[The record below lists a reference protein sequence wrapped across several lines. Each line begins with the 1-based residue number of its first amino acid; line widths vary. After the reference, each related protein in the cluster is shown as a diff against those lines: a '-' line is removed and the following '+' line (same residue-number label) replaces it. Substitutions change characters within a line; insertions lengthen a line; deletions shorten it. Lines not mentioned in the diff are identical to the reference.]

1 MTTAFWLAALAIVA
15 LAWAIALPPL
25 WRGGGAGPKPRR
37 EQNIEIARA
46 RLQRLEAQIRG
57 GEIDAEEA
65 ARFRVEIERELLLD
79 ADADAD
85 AAAAEE
91 TPAQPRR
98 LPRAPLAA
106 AVICLPLV
114 AAALYAALGEPGALS
129 AAPRPPDLAQ
139 AATTLRER
147 LQADDNED
155 GWILLGRAESELGR
169 FDAAAAAFA
178 RAIEIGGE
186 TPAALALQVD
196 ALLMGAAARQE
207 NAAPATAAVF
217 APPMAADLIARA
229 IEIDPDHAPSLWL
242 SGLIAQSAG
251 EHEKAARFWR
261 RLQAIAPQPPPALAA
276 MIADA
281 EALAAAPGSILES
294 KLESNPESKFESPSE
309 SSPALLR
316 VVVDID
322 DSFADAIPPSAALFV
337 FARAAAAEGGPPLAV
352 KRLAAGGWPLTVEL
366 SDADAMT
373 PNFSLSRQGAPIVV
387 VARASKSGRARE
399 QAGDWFGRSA
409 PFSAPLSR
417 ALTVTINRVVR

>member
-1 MTTAFWLAALAIVA
+1 MTTTFWLAALAIVA

-57 GEIDAEEA
+57 GEIDDEEA
-65 ARFRVEIERELLLD
+65 ARFRAEIERELLLD
-79 ADADAD
+79 ADADSD
-85 AAAAEE
+85 DAAAEE
-91 TPAQPRR
+91 TPAPPRR

-106 AVICLPLV
+106 AVVCLPLV

-207 NAAPATAAVF
+207 NAAPATAAF
-217 APPMAADLIARA
+217 LIARA

-242 SGLIAQSAG
+242 SGLIAQSVG
-251 EHEKAARFWR
+251 EHEKAAQFWR
-261 RLQAIAPQPPPALAA
+261 RLQAVAPQPPPALAA

-294 KLESNPESKFESPSE
+294 RLESNPESKFEAPSE

-316 VVVDID
+316 VVVAID
-322 DSFADAIPPSAALFV
+322 DSFVDLIPPSAALFV
-337 FARAAAAEGGPPLAV
+337 FARAAAGEGGPPLAV
-352 KRLAAGGWPLTVEL
+352 KRLAASGWPLAVEL

-399 QAGDWFGRSA
+399 QAGDWFGQSA
-409 PFSAPLSR
+409 PFSAPLSG

>member
-57 GEIDAEEA
+57 GEIDDEEA
-65 ARFRVEIERELLLD
+65 ARFRAEIERELLLD
-79 ADADAD
+79 ADSDAD
-85 AAAAEE
+85 SAAEEE
-91 TPAQPRR
+91 TPAPPRR

-106 AVICLPLV
+106 AVVCLPLV

-207 NAAPATAAVF
+207 TAAPSTAAF
-217 APPMAADLIARA
+217 LIARA

-251 EHEKAARFWR
+251 EHEKAAQFWR

-294 KLESNPESKFESPSE
+294 NPKSNPESKSEAPSE

-322 DSFADAIPPSAALFV
+322 DSFAASIPPSAALFV
-337 FARAAAAEGGPPLAV
+337 FARAAAGEGGPPLAV
-352 KRLAAGGWPLTVEL
+352 KRLAPSGWPLTVEL

-399 QAGDWFGRSA
+399 QAGDWFGQSA

>member
-57 GEIDAEEA
+57 GEIDDEEA
-65 ARFRVEIERELLLD
+65 ARFRAEIERELLLD
-79 ADADAD
+79 ADADD
-85 AAAAEE
+85 DDAAAEE
-91 TPAQPRR
+91 TPAPPRR

-106 AVICLPLV
+106 AVVCLPLV

-207 NAAPATAAVF
+207 TAAPSTAA
-217 APPMAADLIARA
+217 ALISRA

-251 EHEKAARFWR
+251 EHEKAAQFWR

-281 EALAAAPGSILES
+281 EALAAAPGSIGES
-294 KLESNPESKFESPSE
+294 KLESNPKSNPESKSESPSK

-322 DSFADAIPPSAALFV
+322 DSFAASIPPSAALFV
-337 FARAAAAEGGPPLAV
+337 FARAAAGEGGPPLAV
-352 KRLAAGGWPLTVEL
+352 KRLAASDWPLAVEL

-409 PFSAPLSR
+409 PFSAPFSG

>member
-57 GEIDAEEA
+57 GEIDEEEA
-65 ARFRVEIERELLLD
+65 ARFRVEIERELLLDAD

-207 NAAPATAAVF
+207 KAAPSTAAF
-217 APPMAADLIARA
+217 LIARA
-229 IEIDPDHAPSLWL
+229 IEIDPNHAPSLWL

-251 EHEKAARFWR
+251 EHEKAAGFWR

-294 KLESNPESKFESPSE
+294 KLESNPESKSEAPSE

-337 FARAAAAEGGPPLAV
+337 FARAAAGEGGPPLAV
-352 KRLAAGGWPLTVEL
+352 KRLAPSGWPLTVEL

-409 PFSAPLSR
+409 PFSPPLSG

>member
-79 ADADAD
+79 ADADSDAD
-85 AAAAEE
+85 SVAAEE
-91 TPAQPRR
+91 TPAPPRR

-106 AVICLPLV
+106 AVVCLPLV

-207 NAAPATAAVF
+207 TAAPSTAA
-217 APPMAADLIARA
+217 ALISRA

-251 EHEKAARFWR
+251 EHEKAAGFWR
-261 RLQAIAPQPPPALAA
+261 RLQAVAPQPPPALAA

-294 KLESNPESKFESPSE
+294 NPKSNPESKSEAPSE

-337 FARAAAAEGGPPLAV
+337 FARAAAGEGGPPLAV
-352 KRLAAGGWPLTVEL
+352 KRLAAGGWPLTIEL

-409 PFSAPLSR
+409 PFSAPLSG

>member
-25 WRGGGAGPKPRR
+25 WRGGGTGPKPRR

-57 GEIDAEEA
+57 GEIDDEEA
-65 ARFRVEIERELLLD
+65 ARFRAEIERELLLD
-79 ADADAD
+79 ADADSD
-85 AAAAEE
+85 DAAAEE

-207 NAAPATAAVF
+207 NAAPATAA
-217 APPMAADLIARA
+217 ALISRA

-251 EHEKAARFWR
+251 EHEKAAGFWR
-261 RLQAIAPQPPPALAA
+261 RLQAVAPQPPPALAA

-281 EALAAAPGSILES
+281 EALAAAPGSIGES
-294 KLESNPESKFESPSE
+294 KLESNPESKSEAPSE

-316 VVVDID
+316 VVVDIE
-322 DSFADAIPPSAALFV
+322 DSFADSIPPSAALFV
-337 FARAAAAEGGPPLAV
+337 FARAAAGEGGPPLAV
-352 KRLAAGGWPLTVEL
+352 KRLDIGGWPLAVEL

-399 QAGDWFGRSA
+399 QAGDWFGQSA
-409 PFSAPLSR
+409 PFSAPFSG

>member
-57 GEIDAEEA
+57 GEIDDEEA
-65 ARFRVEIERELLLD
+65 ARFRAEIERELLLD
-79 ADADAD
+79 ADADSD
-85 AAAAEE
+85 DAAAEE

-106 AVICLPLV
+106 AVVCLPLV

-207 NAAPATAAVF
+207 TAAPSTAAF
-217 APPMAADLIARA
+217 LIARA

-251 EHEKAARFWR
+251 EHKKAAGFWR

-294 KLESNPESKFESPSE
+294 KLESNPESKSEAPSE

-322 DSFADAIPPSAALFV
+322 DSFAASIPSSAALFV
-337 FARAAAAEGGPPLAV
+337 FARAAAGEGGPPLAV

-409 PFSAPLSR
+409 PLSPPLSR

>member
-1 MTTAFWLAALAIVA
+1 MTTVFWLAALAIVA

-57 GEIDAEEA
+57 GEIDDEEA

-79 ADADAD
+79 ADNDAD
-85 AAAAEE
+85 DAAAEE

-106 AVICLPLV
+106 AVVCLPLV

-207 NAAPATAAVF
+207 NAAPST
-217 APPMAADLIARA
+217 AADLIARA
-229 IEIDPDHAPSLWL
+229 IEIDPNHAPSLWL

-281 EALAAAPGSILES
+281 EALAAAPGSIGES
-294 KLESNPESKFESPSE
+294 KLESNPKSNPESKFEAPSE
-309 SSPALLR
+309 LSPALLR

>member
-65 ARFRVEIERELLLD
+65 ARFRAEIERELLLD
-79 ADADAD
+79 ADSATE
-85 AAAAEE
+85 EE
-91 TPAQPRR
+91 TPAPPRR

-106 AVICLPLV
+106 AVVCLPLV

-207 NAAPATAAVF
+207 NAAPATAA
-217 APPMAADLIARA
+217 ALISRA

-251 EHEKAARFWR
+251 EHEKAAQFWR
-261 RLQAIAPQPPPALAA
+261 RLQAVAPQPPPALAA

-294 KLESNPESKFESPSE
+294 KLESNPESKSEAPSE

-316 VVVDID
+316 VVVAID
-322 DSFADAIPPSAALFV
+322 DSFVDSIPPSAALFV
-337 FARAAAAEGGPPLAV
+337 FARAAAGEGGPPLAV

-399 QAGDWFGRSA
+399 QAGDWFGQSA
-409 PFSAPLSR
+409 PFSAPLSG

>member
-1 MTTAFWLAALAIVA
+1 MTTVFWLAALAIVA

-57 GEIDAEEA
+57 GEIDDEEA
-65 ARFRVEIERELLLD
+65 ARFRAEIERELLLD
-79 ADADAD
+79 ADSATE
-85 AAAAEE
+85 EE

-207 NAAPATAAVF
+207 NTAPATVAA
-217 APPMAADLIARA
+217 LISRA

-251 EHEKAARFWR
+251 EHEKAAGFWR
-261 RLQAIAPQPPPALAA
+261 RLQAVAPQPPPALAA

-281 EALAAAPGSILES
+281 EALAAAPGSFLES
-294 KLESNPESKFESPSE
+294 KLESNPELKFEAPSE

-322 DSFADAIPPSAALFV
+322 DSFAASIPPSAALFV
-337 FARAAAAEGGPPLAV
+337 FARAAAGEGGPPLAV

-409 PFSAPLSR
+409 PFSAPLSG

>member
-1 MTTAFWLAALAIVA
+1 MTTVFWLAALAIVA

-57 GEIDAEEA
+57 GEIDDEEA
-65 ARFRVEIERELLLD
+65 ARFRAEIERELLLD

-85 AAAAEE
+85 TATAEE
-91 TPAQPRR
+91 TPAPPRR

-106 AVICLPLV
+106 AVVCLPLV

-207 NAAPATAAVF
+207 NAAPATAAF
-217 APPMAADLIARA
+217 LIARA

-294 KLESNPESKFESPSE
+294 KLESNPESKSEAPSE

-322 DSFADAIPPSAALFV
+322 DSFVDSIPPSAALFV
-337 FARAAAAEGGPPLAV
+337 FARAAAGEGGPPLAV

-409 PFSAPLSR
+409 PFSAPFSG

>member
-57 GEIDAEEA
+57 GEIDDEEA
-65 ARFRVEIERELLLD
+65 ARFRAEIERELLLD
-79 ADADAD
+79 ADADSD
-85 AAAAEE
+85 DAAAEE

-106 AVICLPLV
+106 AVVCLPLV

-207 NAAPATAAVF
+207 NAAPSAA
-217 APPMAADLIARA
+217 AALIARA

-251 EHEKAARFWR
+251 EHEKAAQFWR

-294 KLESNPESKFESPSE
+294 NLKSNPESKSEAPPE

-322 DSFADAIPPSAALFV
+322 DSFAASIPPSAALFV
-337 FARAAAAEGGPPLAV
+337 FARAAAGEGGPPLAV

-409 PFSAPLSR
+409 PFSAPLSG

>member
-57 GEIDAEEA
+57 GEIDDEEA

-79 ADADAD
+79 ADADD
-85 AAAAEE
+85 DSAAAEE

-207 NAAPATAAVF
+207 NAAPSAAAF
-217 APPMAADLIARA
+217 LIARA

-251 EHEKAARFWR
+251 EHEKAAGFWR

-281 EALAAAPGSILES
+281 EALAAAQGSFLES
-294 KLESNPESKFESPSE
+294 KLESNPESKSEAPSE
-309 SSPALLR
+309 SPPALLR

-322 DSFADAIPPSAALFV
+322 DSFADSIPPSAALFV
-337 FARAAAAEGGPPLAV
+337 FARAAAGEGGPPLAV

-409 PFSAPLSR
+409 PLSPPLSR

>member
-1 MTTAFWLAALAIVA
+1 MTTVFWLAALAIVA

-25 WRGGGAGPKPRR
+25 WRSGGAGPKPRR

-65 ARFRVEIERELLLD
+65 ARFRAEIERELLLD
-79 ADADAD
+79 ADADSD
-85 AAAAEE
+85 DAAAEE

-207 NAAPATAAVF
+207 TAAPSTAA
-217 APPMAADLIARA
+217 ALISRA

-251 EHEKAARFWR
+251 EHEKAAGFWR

-294 KLESNPESKFESPSE
+294 KLESNPESKSESPSE

-322 DSFADAIPPSAALFV
+322 DSFADSIPPSAALFV
-337 FARAAAAEGGPPLAV
+337 FARAAAGEGGPPLAV
-352 KRLAAGGWPLTVEL
+352 KRLAASGWPLTVEL

-409 PFSAPLSR
+409 PFSAPFSR

>member
-65 ARFRVEIERELLLD
+65 ARFRAEIERELLLD
-79 ADADAD
+79 ADNDAD
-85 AAAAEE
+85 DSAAEEE

-106 AVICLPLV
+106 AVVCLPLV

-207 NAAPATAAVF
+207 NAAPSTAAF
-217 APPMAADLIARA
+217 LIARA

-251 EHEKAARFWR
+251 EHEKAAGFWR

-281 EALAAAPGSILES
+281 EALAAAPGSFLES
-294 KLESNPESKFESPSE
+294 KLESNPESKSEAPSE

-322 DSFADAIPPSAALFV
+322 DSFAASIPPSAALFV
-337 FARAAAAEGGPPLAV
+337 FARAAAGEGGPPLAV

-409 PFSAPLSR
+409 PFSAPLSG

>member
-57 GEIDAEEA
+57 GEIDDEEA
-65 ARFRVEIERELLLD
+65 ARFRAEIERELLLD
-79 ADADAD
+79 ADADSDAD
-85 AAAAEE
+85 SAAAEE
-91 TPAQPRR
+91 TPAPPRR

-207 NAAPATAAVF
+207 TAAPATAA
-217 APPMAADLIARA
+217 ALISRA
-229 IEIDPDHAPSLWL
+229 IEIDPNHAPSLWL

-251 EHEKAARFWR
+251 EHEKAAQFWR
-261 RLQAIAPQPPPALAA
+261 RLQAVAPQPPPALAA

-281 EALAAAPGSILES
+281 EALAAAPGSIGES
-294 KLESNPESKFESPSE
+294 KLESNPESKSEAPSE

-322 DSFADAIPPSAALFV
+322 DSFAASILPSAALFV
-337 FARAAAAEGGPPLAV
+337 FARAAAGEGGPPLAV

-399 QAGDWFGRSA
+399 QAGDWFGQSA
-409 PFSAPLSR
+409 PFSAPLSG

>member
-65 ARFRVEIERELLLD
+65 ARFRAEIERELLLD
-79 ADADAD
+79 ADADSD
-85 AAAAEE
+85 DAAAEE
-91 TPAQPRR
+91 TPAPPRR

-106 AVICLPLV
+106 AVVCLPLV

-207 NAAPATAAVF
+207 NAAPATAAF
-217 APPMAADLIARA
+217 LIARA

-251 EHEKAARFWR
+251 EHEKAAQFWR

-294 KLESNPESKFESPSE
+294 KLESNPESKSEAPSE

-322 DSFADAIPPSAALFV
+322 DSFAASIPPSAALFV
-337 FARAAAAEGGPPLAV
+337 FARAAAGKAGRRSRSSGW
-352 KRLAAGGWPLTVEL
+352 RRAAGR
-366 SDADAMT
+366 
-373 PNFSLSRQGAPIVV
+373 SRSNY
-387 VARASKSGRARE
+387 RTRTR
-399 QAGDWFGRSA
+399 
-409 PFSAPLSR
+409 
-417 ALTVTINRVVR
+417 

>member
-57 GEIDAEEA
+57 GEIDEEEA
-65 ARFRVEIERELLLD
+65 ARFRAEIERELLLD
-79 ADADAD
+79 ADNDADD
-85 AAAAEE
+85 AAAKE

-106 AVICLPLV
+106 AVICLPFV

-207 NAAPATAAVF
+207 NAAPATAA
-217 APPMAADLIARA
+217 ALISRA

-251 EHEKAARFWR
+251 EHEKAAGFWR

-281 EALAAAPGSILES
+281 EALAAAPGSIGES
-294 KLESNPESKFESPSE
+294 KLESNPESKSEAPSE

-322 DSFADAIPPSAALFV
+322 DSFAASIPPSAALFV
-337 FARAAAAEGGPPLAV
+337 FARAAAGEGGPPLAV
-352 KRLAAGGWPLTVEL
+352 KRLAAGGWPLAVEL

-387 VARASKSGRARE
+387 VARASKSGRARA
-399 QAGDWFGRSA
+399 QAGDWFGQSA
-409 PFSAPLSR
+409 PFSAPLSG

>member
-57 GEIDAEEA
+57 GEIDDEEA
-65 ARFRVEIERELLLD
+65 ARFRAEIERELLLD
-79 ADADAD
+79 ADADSD
-85 AAAAEE
+85 DAAAEE
-91 TPAQPRR
+91 TPAPPRR

-207 NAAPATAAVF
+207 TAAPATAAF
-217 APPMAADLIARA
+217 LIARA

-251 EHEKAARFWR
+251 EHEKAAQFWR

-294 KLESNPESKFESPSE
+294 KLESNPESKSEAPSE

-322 DSFADAIPPSAALFV
+322 DSFADSIPPSAALFV

-409 PFSAPLSR
+409 PFSAPFSG

>member
-1 MTTAFWLAALAIVA
+1 MTTVFWLAALAIVA

-57 GEIDAEEA
+57 GEIDDEEA
-65 ARFRVEIERELLLD
+65 ARFRAEIERELLLD
-79 ADADAD
+79 ADNDAD
-85 AAAAEE
+85 DAAAEE
-91 TPAQPRR
+91 TPAPPRR
-98 LPRAPLAA
+98 FPRAPLAA
-106 AVICLPLV
+106 AVVCLPLV

-207 NAAPATAAVF
+207 TAAPSTAAF
-217 APPMAADLIARA
+217 LIARA

-251 EHEKAARFWR
+251 EHEKAAGFWR

-281 EALAAAPGSILES
+281 EALAAAPGSFLES
-294 KLESNPESKFESPSE
+294 KLESNPESKSESPSE

-322 DSFADAIPPSAALFV
+322 DSFAASIPPSAALFV
-337 FARAAAAEGGPPLAV
+337 FARAAAGEGGPPLAV
-352 KRLAAGGWPLTVEL
+352 KRLAPSGWPLTVEL

-409 PFSAPLSR
+409 PFSAPFSG

>member
-65 ARFRVEIERELLLD
+65 ARFRAEIERELLLD
-79 ADADAD
+79 ADNDAD
-85 AAAAEE
+85 DAAAEE
-91 TPAQPRR
+91 TPAPPRR

-106 AVICLPLV
+106 AVVCLPLV

-207 NAAPATAAVF
+207 NAAPATAAF
-217 APPMAADLIARA
+217 LIARA

-251 EHEKAARFWR
+251 EHEKAAGFWR
-261 RLQAIAPQPPPALAA
+261 RLQAVAPQPPPALAA

-294 KLESNPESKFESPSE
+294 KLESNPESKSEAPSE
-309 SSPALLR
+309 SSSALLR
-316 VVVDID
+316 VVVAVD
-322 DSFADAIPPSAALFV
+322 DSFAASIPPSAALFV
-337 FARAAAAEGGPPLAV
+337 FARAAAGEGGPPLAV
-352 KRLAAGGWPLTVEL
+352 KRLDIGGWPLTVEL

-409 PFSAPLSR
+409 PFSAPFSG

>member
-25 WRGGGAGPKPRR
+25 WRSGGAGPKPRR

-57 GEIDAEEA
+57 GEIDDEEA
-65 ARFRVEIERELLLD
+65 ARFRAEIERELLLD
-79 ADADAD
+79 ADAGSDD
-85 AAAAEE
+85 AAAEE

-106 AVICLPLV
+106 AVVCLPLV

-207 NAAPATAAVF
+207 TAAPATAAF
-217 APPMAADLIARA
+217 LIARA

-251 EHEKAARFWR
+251 EHEKAAQFWR

-281 EALAAAPGSILES
+281 EALAAAPGSIGES
-294 KLESNPESKFESPSE
+294 KLESNPESKSEAPSE

-322 DSFADAIPPSAALFV
+322 DSFVDSIPPSAALFV
-337 FARAAAAEGGPPLAV
+337 FARAAAGEGGPPLAV
-352 KRLAAGGWPLTVEL
+352 KRLAAGGWPLAVEL

-399 QAGDWFGRSA
+399 QAGDWFGQSA
-409 PFSAPLSR
+409 PFSAPFSG

>member
-57 GEIDAEEA
+57 GEIDDEEA

-79 ADADAD
+79 ADAEAE
-85 AAAAEE
+85 EE

-207 NAAPATAAVF
+207 NTAPSMAV
-217 APPMAADLIARA
+217 ALIARA

-251 EHEKAARFWR
+251 EHEKAAGFWR

-294 KLESNPESKFESPSE
+294 KLESNPESKSEAPSE

-322 DSFADAIPPSAALFV
+322 DSFAASIPPSAALFV
-337 FARAAAAEGGPPLAV
+337 FARAAAGEGGPPLAV

-399 QAGDWFGRSA
+399 QAGDWFGQSA
-409 PFSAPLSR
+409 PLSPPLSR

>member
-46 RLQRLEAQIRG
+46 RLQRLEGQIRG
-57 GEIDAEEA
+57 GEIDDEEA
-65 ARFRVEIERELLLD
+65 ARFRAEIERELLLD

-85 AAAAEE
+85 AEAEEE

-207 NAAPATAAVF
+207 NTAPST
-217 APPMAADLIARA
+217 AADLIARA

-251 EHEKAARFWR
+251 EHEKAAGFWR

-294 KLESNPESKFESPSE
+294 KLESNPESKSEAPSE

-322 DSFADAIPPSAALFV
+322 DSFADSIPPSTALFV
-337 FARAAAAEGGPPLAV
+337 FARAAAGEGGPPLAV
-352 KRLAAGGWPLTVEL
+352 KRLAPSGWPLTVEL

-387 VARASKSGRARE
+387 VARASKSGRARA

-409 PFSAPLSR
+409 PFSAPLSG

>member
-65 ARFRVEIERELLLD
+65 ARFRAEIERELLLD
-79 ADADAD
+79 ADADSD
-85 AAAAEE
+85 DAAAEE

-106 AVICLPLV
+106 AVVCLPLV

-207 NAAPATAAVF
+207 KAAPSTAAF
-217 APPMAADLIARA
+217 LIARA

-251 EHEKAARFWR
+251 EHEKAAGFWR

-281 EALAAAPGSILES
+281 EALAAAPGSFLES
-294 KLESNPESKFESPSE
+294 KLESNPESKSESPPE

-322 DSFADAIPPSAALFV
+322 DSFVDSIPPSAALFV
-337 FARAAAAEGGPPLAV
+337 FARAAAGEGSPPLAV
-352 KRLAAGGWPLTVEL
+352 KRLAASGWPLAVEL

-399 QAGDWFGRSA
+399 QAGDWFGQSA
-409 PFSAPLSR
+409 PLSPPLSR

>member
-1 MTTAFWLAALAIVA
+1 MTTVFWLAALAIVA

-57 GEIDAEEA
+57 GEIDDEEA
-65 ARFRVEIERELLLD
+65 ARFRAEIERELLLD

-85 AAAAEE
+85 AEAEEE

-106 AVICLPLV
+106 AVVCLPLV

-207 NAAPATAAVF
+207 NAAPATAAF
-217 APPMAADLIARA
+217 LIARA

-251 EHEKAARFWR
+251 EHEKAAGFWR

-281 EALAAAPGSILES
+281 EALAAAPGSIGES
-294 KLESNPESKFESPSE
+294 KLESNPESKSEAPSE

-322 DSFADAIPPSAALFV
+322 DSFVDSIPPSAALFV
-337 FARAAAAEGGPPLAV
+337 FARAAAGEGGPPLAV
-352 KRLAAGGWPLTVEL
+352 KRLAASGWPLTIEL

-409 PFSAPLSR
+409 PLSPPLSG

>member
-65 ARFRVEIERELLLD
+65 ARFRAEIERELLLD
-79 ADADAD
+79 ADADSD
-85 AAAAEE
+85 DAAAEE

-106 AVICLPLV
+106 AVVCLPLV

-207 NAAPATAAVF
+207 NAAPATAAF
-217 APPMAADLIARA
+217 LIARA

-294 KLESNPESKFESPSE
+294 KLESNPESKSEAPSE

-322 DSFADAIPPSAALFV
+322 DSFVDSIPPSAALFV
-337 FARAAAAEGGPPLAV
+337 FARAAAGEGGPPLAV

-399 QAGDWFGRSA
+399 QAGDWFGQSA
-409 PFSAPLSR
+409 PLSPPLSR

>member
-79 ADADAD
+79 ADTDAD
-85 AAAAEE
+85 DAAAEE
-91 TPAQPRR
+91 TPAPPRR

-106 AVICLPLV
+106 AVVCLPLV

-129 AAPRPPDLAQ
+129 VAPRPPDLAQ

-207 NAAPATAAVF
+207 TAAPATAAF
-217 APPMAADLIARA
+217 LIARA

-251 EHEKAARFWR
+251 EHEKAAGFWR

-281 EALAAAPGSILES
+281 EALAAAPGSIGES
-294 KLESNPESKFESPSE
+294 KLESNPESKSESPSE
-309 SSPALLR
+309 SPPALLR

-322 DSFADAIPPSAALFV
+322 DSFADSIPPSAALFV
-337 FARAAAAEGGPPLAV
+337 FARAAAGEGGPPLAV
-352 KRLAAGGWPLTVEL
+352 KRLAASGWPLAVEL

-409 PFSAPLSR
+409 PFSAPFSG

>member
-37 EQNIEIARA
+37 EQNIEIARG

-57 GEIDAEEA
+57 GEIDDEEA

-79 ADADAD
+79 ADADSD
-85 AAAAEE
+85 DAAAEE

-106 AVICLPLV
+106 AVVCLPLV

-207 NAAPATAAVF
+207 TAAPSTAAF
-217 APPMAADLIARA
+217 LIARA

-251 EHEKAARFWR
+251 EHEKAAGFWR

-294 KLESNPESKFESPSE
+294 KLESNPESKFEAPPE

-322 DSFADAIPPSAALFV
+322 DSFAASIPPSAALFV
-337 FARAAAAEGGPPLAV
+337 FARAAAGEGGPPLAV

-399 QAGDWFGRSA
+399 QAGDWFGQSA
-409 PFSAPLSR
+409 PLSPPLSR

>member
-46 RLQRLEAQIRG
+46 RLRRLEAQIRG
-57 GEIDAEEA
+57 GEIDEEEA
-65 ARFRVEIERELLLD
+65 ARFRAEIERELLLD

-85 AAAAEE
+85 AEAEEE

-207 NAAPATAAVF
+207 NAAPATAAF
-217 APPMAADLIARA
+217 LIARA

-251 EHEKAARFWR
+251 EHEKAAQFWR

-281 EALAAAPGSILES
+281 EALAAAPGSIGES
-294 KLESNPESKFESPSE
+294 KLESNPESKSESPSE

-322 DSFADAIPPSAALFV
+322 DSFVASIPPSAALFV
-337 FARAAAAEGGPPLAV
+337 FARAAAGEGGPPLAV
-352 KRLAAGGWPLTVEL
+352 KRLAPSGWPLAVEL

-409 PFSAPLSR
+409 PFSPPLSG

>member
-57 GEIDAEEA
+57 GEIDDEEA
-65 ARFRVEIERELLLD
+65 ARFRAEIERELLLD
-79 ADADAD
+79 ADADSD
-85 AAAAEE
+85 DAAAEE
-91 TPAQPRR
+91 MPAPPRR

-106 AVICLPLV
+106 AVVCLPLV

-196 ALLMGAAARQE
+196 ALLMDAAARQE
-207 NAAPATAAVF
+207 NAAPST
-217 APPMAADLIARA
+217 AADLIARA

-251 EHEKAARFWR
+251 EHEKAAQFWR
-261 RLQAIAPQPPPALAA
+261 RLQAVAPQPPPALAA

-281 EALAAAPGSILES
+281 EALAAAPGSFLES
-294 KLESNPESKFESPSE
+294 KLESNPESKSE
-309 SSPALLR
+309 APPKLPPALLR

-322 DSFADAIPPSAALFV
+322 DSFADSIPPSAALFV
-337 FARAAAAEGGPPLAV
+337 FARAAAGEGGPPLAV

-399 QAGDWFGRSA
+399 QAGDWFGQSA
-409 PFSAPLSR
+409 PFSAPFSG

>member
-57 GEIDAEEA
+57 GEIDDEEA
-65 ARFRVEIERELLLD
+65 ARFRAEIERELLLD
-79 ADADAD
+79 ADSDEE
-85 AAAAEE
+85 AAAEE
-91 TPAQPRR
+91 ETPAPPRR

-106 AVICLPLV
+106 AVVCLPLV

-207 NAAPATAAVF
+207 NAAPSTAA
-217 APPMAADLIARA
+217 ALIARA

-251 EHEKAARFWR
+251 EHEKAAQFWR

-322 DSFADAIPPSAALFV
+322 DSFADSIPPSAALFV
-337 FARAAAAEGGPPLAV
+337 FARAAAGEGGPPLAV

-399 QAGDWFGRSA
+399 QAGDWFGQSA
-409 PFSAPLSR
+409 PLSPPLSR

>member
-57 GEIDAEEA
+57 GEIDDEEA
-65 ARFRVEIERELLLD
+65 ARFRAEIERELLLD

-85 AAAAEE
+85 AEAEEE
-91 TPAQPRR
+91 TPAPPRR

-106 AVICLPLV
+106 AVVCLPLV

-207 NAAPATAAVF
+207 NAAPATAAF
-217 APPMAADLIARA
+217 LIARA
-229 IEIDPDHAPSLWL
+229 IEIDPNHAPSLWL

-251 EHEKAARFWR
+251 EHEKAAQFWR
-261 RLQAIAPQPPPALAA
+261 RLQAVAPQPPPALAA

-294 KLESNPESKFESPSE
+294 NLKSNPESKSEAPSE
-309 SSPALLR
+309 SPPALLR

-322 DSFADAIPPSAALFV
+322 DSFAASIPPSAALFV
-337 FARAAAAEGGPPLAV
+337 FARAAAGEGGPPLAV

-387 VARASKSGRARE
+387 VARVSKSGRARE
-399 QAGDWFGRSA
+399 QAGDWFGQSA

>member
-1 MTTAFWLAALAIVA
+1 MTTAFWLAALVIVA

-65 ARFRVEIERELLLD
+65 ARFRAEIERELLLD
-79 ADADAD
+79 ADADSDAD
-85 AAAAEE
+85 SAAAEE
-91 TPAQPRR
+91 TPAPPRR

-207 NAAPATAAVF
+207 NAAPATAA
-217 APPMAADLIARA
+217 ALISRA

-251 EHEKAARFWR
+251 EHEKAAQFWR

-281 EALAAAPGSILES
+281 EALAAAPESILES
-294 KLESNPESKFESPSE
+294 KLESNPESKSEAPPE

-322 DSFADAIPPSAALFV
+322 DSFAASIPPSAALFV
-337 FARAAAAEGGPPLAV
+337 FARAAAGEGGPPLAV
-352 KRLAAGGWPLTVEL
+352 KRLAPSGWPLTVEL

-409 PFSAPLSR
+409 PFSAPLSG

>member
-65 ARFRVEIERELLLD
+65 ARFRAEIERELLLD
-79 ADADAD
+79 ADNDAD
-85 AAAAEE
+85 DAAAEE

-207 NAAPATAAVF
+207 NAAPSTAA
-217 APPMAADLIARA
+217 ALISRA
-229 IEIDPDHAPSLWL
+229 IEIDPNHAPSLWL

-251 EHEKAARFWR
+251 EHEKAAGFWR

-281 EALAAAPGSILES
+281 EALAAAPGSILDS
-294 KLESNPESKFESPSE
+294 NPKSNSNPESKSESPSE

-322 DSFADAIPPSAALFV
+322 DSFADSIPPSAALFV
-337 FARAAAAEGGPPLAV
+337 FARAAAGEGGPPLAV
-352 KRLAAGGWPLTVEL
+352 KRLAPSGWPLTVEL

-409 PFSAPLSR
+409 PFSAPFSG

>member
-57 GEIDAEEA
+57 GEIDDEEA
-65 ARFRVEIERELLLD
+65 ARFRAEIERELLLD

-85 AAAAEE
+85 TATAEE
-91 TPAQPRR
+91 TPAPPRR

-106 AVICLPLV
+106 AVVCLPLV

-207 NAAPATAAVF
+207 NAAPATAAF
-217 APPMAADLIARA
+217 LIARA

-251 EHEKAARFWR
+251 EHEKAAGFWR
-261 RLQAIAPQPPPALAA
+261 RLQAVAPQPPPALAA

-294 KLESNPESKFESPSE
+294 NLKSNPESKSEAPSE
-309 SSPALLR
+309 SPPALLR

-322 DSFADAIPPSAALFV
+322 DSFTASIPPSAALFV
-337 FARAAAAEGGPPLAV
+337 FARAAAEGGGPPLAV
-352 KRLAAGGWPLTVEL
+352 KRLAAGGWPLTIEL

>member
-1 MTTAFWLAALAIVA
+1 MTTVFWLAALAIVA

-65 ARFRVEIERELLLD
+65 ARFRAEIERELLLD

-85 AAAAEE
+85 TAAAEE

-207 NAAPATAAVF
+207 NAAPSTAAF
-217 APPMAADLIARA
+217 LIARA

-251 EHEKAARFWR
+251 EHEKAAGFWR

-281 EALAAAPGSILES
+281 EALAAAPGSFLES
-294 KLESNPESKFESPSE
+294 KLESNPESKSE
-309 SSPALLR
+309 APPKSSSALLR

-322 DSFADAIPPSAALFV
+322 DSFADSIPPSAALFV
-337 FARAAAAEGGPPLAV
+337 FARAAAGEGGPPLAV
-352 KRLAAGGWPLTVEL
+352 KRLAASGWPLTVEL

-399 QAGDWFGRSA
+399 QAGDWFGQSA
-409 PFSAPLSR
+409 PFSAPLSG

>member
-57 GEIDAEEA
+57 GEIDDEEA
-65 ARFRVEIERELLLD
+65 ARFRAEIERELLLD

-85 AAAAEE
+85 AEAEEE
-91 TPAQPRR
+91 TPAPPRR
-98 LPRAPLAA
+98 LPRASLAA
-106 AVICLPLV
+106 AVVCLPLV

-207 NAAPATAAVF
+207 TAAPATAA
-217 APPMAADLIARA
+217 ALISRA

-281 EALAAAPGSILES
+281 EALAAVPGSILES
-294 KLESNPESKFESPSE
+294 KLESNPELKSEAPSE
-309 SSPALLR
+309 SPPALLR

-322 DSFADAIPPSAALFV
+322 DSFVDSIPPSAALFV
-337 FARAAAAEGGPPLAV
+337 FARAAAGEGGPPLAV
-352 KRLAAGGWPLTVEL
+352 KRLAAGGWPLAVEL

-409 PFSAPLSR
+409 PFSAPFSG

>member
-1 MTTAFWLAALAIVA
+1 MTTVFWLAALAIVV

-25 WRGGGAGPKPRR
+25 WRGGGTGPKPRR

-57 GEIDAEEA
+57 GEIDDEEA
-65 ARFRVEIERELLLD
+65 ARFRAEIERELLLD

-85 AAAAEE
+85 AEAEEE

-207 NAAPATAAVF
+207 NAAPATAAF
-217 APPMAADLIARA
+217 LIARA

-251 EHEKAARFWR
+251 EHEKAAGFWR

-281 EALAAAPGSILES
+281 EALAAASGSIGES
-294 KLESNPESKFESPSE
+294 KLESNPESKSESPSE
-309 SSPALLR
+309 LSPALLR

-322 DSFADAIPPSAALFV
+322 DSFAASIPPSAALFV
-337 FARAAAAEGGPPLAV
+337 FARAAAGEGGPPLAV
-352 KRLAAGGWPLTVEL
+352 KRLAPSGWPLTVEL

-409 PFSAPLSR
+409 PLSPPLSG